1 MHHISE
7 EDSLSLLSKLDS
19 KYIAIKDINANYKFG
34 NFANRAHDLIINHER
49 VRNIYPL
56 SLEKILRNRGYE
68 VEIFDVRKLW
78 YPHFLLIGVRDEKR
92 VQKR

>member
-7 EDSLSLLSKLDS
+7 KDSISILSKLDS

-49 VRNIYPL
+49 VRDIYPL